1 MKSGII
7 NILKPP
13 NMTSH
18 DVVNFLRKIFN
29 TKKVG
34 HTGTLDP
41 MAAGVL
47 PICIGNATKISQYL
61 LNDTKKYR
69 CEMILGGNTDTQDR
83 WGNILTTRSVNINE
97 KDIID
102 VFHSFKGEIAQVPPM
117 YSAIKHKG
125 KKLYELAR
133 KGETVERAE
142 RKVFIYELDIIRIK
156 NERIL
161 FDVLCSKGTY
171 VRTLCEDIGNQLGCG
186 AYMSFLL
193 RTQSG
198 RFTLGDSVTLERLE
212 NTCIRQIEEA
222 FLIPMDYPL
231 VYMSK
236 VKIKTKSGKYLLN
249 GNNIYLK
256 NIESYDDLPLGSMV
270 RLYLD
275 DKFIALG
282 KVRNDKDQIYVDID
296 RVFN

>member
-1 MKSGII
+1 MKDGII

-18 DVVNFLRKIFN
+18 DVVNSLRKILN
-29 TKKVG
+29 TKKIG

-61 LNDTKKYR
+61 LKDRKRYR
-69 CEMILGGNTDTQDR
+69 CEMILGANTDTQDR
-83 WGNILTTRSVNINE
+83 WGKIMSTHRVDVDE
-97 KDIID
+97 KDIMD
-102 VFHSFKGEIAQVPPM
+102 TFDAFKGEIAQVPPM
-117 YSAIKHKG
+117 YSALKHKG
-125 KKLYELAR
+125 RKLYELAR
-133 KGETVERAE
+133 RGETVERE
-142 RKVFIYELDIIRIK
+142 KRKVFIDELDIIRIQG
-156 NERIL
+156 NRIL

-198 RFTLGDSVTLERLE
+198 RFTLEETVTLEDLK
-212 NTCIRQIEEA
+212 NISIQKIEER
-222 FLIPMDYPL
+222 FFIPMDYPL
-231 VYMSK
+231 VYMPK
-236 VKIKTKSGKYLLN
+236 VKIKTTSGKYLLN

-256 NIESYDDLPLGSMV
+256 NIESYDDLSLGSMV
-270 RLYLD
+270 RLYLED
-275 DKFIALG
+275 RFIALG
-282 KVRNDKDQIYVDID
+282 TVKNNQDQVYIDID